1 MPFFSTRCVTV
12 GVADAAAVAQ
22 AEAAE
27 ERDTAQHEAMVA
39 QLEDAVATLATEQ
52 GNQPKRARRCSE
64 EDLRPRFLVLTEEQ
78 GQELA
83 ALLAYKGTPPHRQ
96 TALRMHT
103 GVCIN
108 NSH

>member
-1 MPFFSTRCVTV
+1 MTFSWTRCVCV

-52 GNQPKRARRCSE
+52 GNQPKRARRCS
-64 EDLRPRFLVLTEEQ
+64 RFIPLTEEQ

-108 NSH
+108 TSH